1 MDLQQIREASRVYHK
16 SATTLHQII
25 EHLWIHSF
33 EVIALPKGT
42 IEANVKVMI
51 AIKELTPE
59 LFQSQ
64 VTKSFKIILSLKL
77 NNYL

>member
-16 SATTLHQII
+16 SATTMHQII

-33 EVIALPKGT
+33 EVIALPKAT

-51 AIKELTPE
+51 AIKELIPE

-64 VTKSFKIILSLKL
+64 VKKCFSNKIL
-77 NNYL
+77 NLVVFS